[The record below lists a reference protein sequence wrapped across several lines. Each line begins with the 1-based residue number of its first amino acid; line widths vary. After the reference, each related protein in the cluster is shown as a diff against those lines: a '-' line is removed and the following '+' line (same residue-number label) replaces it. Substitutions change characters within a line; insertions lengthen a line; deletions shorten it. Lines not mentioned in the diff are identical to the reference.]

1 MHLRPV
7 RPLALLAAAAVLALG
22 QPVLGQPA
30 IGQPAVSAA
39 DTAPTGDA
47 AAPVVRQPWWSAF
60 EDTRLDALMVPLQSP
75 AAGDPAALLQ
85 AQADTV
91 RAYALLRVAGVRLH
105 NARQRQQVAEQ
116 RQLALQTAEEASA
129 TTRRAAARGLREA
142 RQQVERLQAE
152 QLARV
157 ADVATRLRSR
167 HPAEILGPLLRGAS
181 EDTQVL
187 LPRFHLM
194 DELPGVVLR
203 RRPDVARV
211 EASLAPV
218 GRGLGADALDLARYL
233 QAMSLPIRAS
243 EQPPRLLRLAWPGVG
258 SVMAQAR
265 EEVAFH
271 LWQLGAATVAT
282 REQHAHVARLA
293 QLWQHLRD
301 QQQAGRV
308 GELQVL
314 DAMDEALQA
323 EDQLAAS
330 AGELVR
336 AWVALQLSVGGAGRT
351 ELESLLEQEAPAR

>member
-7 RPLALLAAAAVLALG
+7 RPLALLAAATLLAFAQL
-22 QPVLGQPA
+22 A
-30 IGQPAVSAA
+30 FGQPAVSAA
-39 DTAPTGDA
+39 EAALSREATTPVAP
-47 AAPVVRQPWWSAF
+47 QPWWSAF
-60 EDTRLDALMVPLQSP
+60 EDTRLDALMLPLQSP
-75 AAGDPAALLQ
+75 LAGDPAALLQ

-116 RQLALQTAEEASA
+116 RQLALQTADDASPA
-129 TTRRAAARGLREA
+129 TRRAAARGLRET
-142 RQQVERLQAE
+142 RQQVEQLQAE

-157 ADVATRLRSR
+157 ADMATLLRSR

-181 EDTQVL
+181 EETQVL

-211 EASLAPV
+211 EASLAPL
-218 GRGLGADALDLARYL
+218 GRGLGGDALDLARYL
-233 QAMSLPIRAS
+233 QATSLPIRAS
-243 EQPPRLLRLAWPGVG
+243 EQPPRMLRLAWPGVG
-258 SVMAQAR
+258 SVMEQAR
-265 EEVAFH
+265 QEVAFH

-282 REQHAHVARLA
+282 CEQHAHVARLA

-308 GELQVL
+308 SELQAL

-351 ELESLLEQEAPAR
+351 ELERLLEQQAPAR